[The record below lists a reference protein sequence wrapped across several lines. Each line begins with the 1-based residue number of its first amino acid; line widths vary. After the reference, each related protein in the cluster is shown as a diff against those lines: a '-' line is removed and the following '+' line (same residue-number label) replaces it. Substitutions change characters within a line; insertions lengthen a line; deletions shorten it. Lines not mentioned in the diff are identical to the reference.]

1 MGSAVSAR
9 AGCALAVSVLVSL
22 TGCVTRTTVT
32 GPFVFNTSQA
42 GERCMMTWV
51 SGDYWEFLAW
61 ALLSDPAA
69 SGVLAMSAG
78 YPSDSLPEPGTRVG
92 LPLPAD
98 MEEALARRLAS
109 ARLVRDASVMRR
121 QCDPSVMA
129 LLESAVALDPEWS
142 VPRTDLA
149 IMFLESG
156 DRRGAADVL
165 EPVVHKYT
173 PALVMAMLDW
183 EDGLTE
189 SAMVRISEAMAEPDP
204 PPETLAAAGVMYTV
218 TGDVY
223 LASQAFRKILENPD
237 APSHIRLMA
246 MEMLLRE

>member
-1 MGSAVSAR
+1 MGGAVKGPVR
-9 AGCALAVSVLVSL
+9 AAVAASVLVSL

-32 GPFVFNTSQA
+32 GSFVFNPAQT

-61 ALLSDPAA
+61 AILSDPSA
-69 SGVLAMSAG
+69 SAILAMSAG
-78 YPSDSLPEPGTRVG
+78 YSPDSLPAPGTRVG
-92 LPLPAD
+92 LPMSAE
-98 MEEALARRLAS
+98 MEAALMHRLAS
-109 ARLVRDASVMRR
+109 ARLVRDASVLRR
-121 QCDPSVMA
+121 QGDQGVMA
-129 LLESAVALDPEWS
+129 LLEAAVREDPEWS
-142 VPRTDLA
+142 VPRTDIA
-149 IMFLESG
+149 IFHLESG
-156 DRRGAADVL
+156 DRQSAVAIL
-165 EPVVHKYT
+165 EPVSHKYT
-173 PALVMAMLDW
+173 PALLMAMLDW

-218 TGDVY
+218 TGDTY
-223 LASQAFRKILENPD
+223 LASQAWRKILENPD